1 VLYSEHIQALAQEMP
16 SGQLLTET
24 DNPGGPKGFIGGP
37 GMPMLVKDVVQ
48 AVAGVRK
55 TPVEVIVQTVRSN
68 LLELFR
74 DDPWLVDTCVRVLG
88 EQKDNA

>member
-1 VLYSEHIQALAQEMP
+1 
-16 SGQLLTET
+16 
-24 DNPGGPKGFIGGP
+24 
-37 GMPMLVKDVVQ
+37 MPMLVKDVVQ